1 MAERDSSGVK
11 FPPPLIYM
19 LGLLAGYLFERW
31 LPFAIA
37 ITVRPGV
44 HTTNFWFAPAA
55 RVAGWALLALGLA
68 IGFVSVGLFRRAGTS
83 PNPFR
88 PVTAIVTSGIYRITR
103 NPMYLG
109 MVVIYVGISLLI
121 RSAWALVLLPPV
133 VLLVDRLVIAKEEKY
148 LAGKFGEPY
157 LAYKRRVRRWI

>member
-1 MAERDSSGVK
+1 
-11 FPPPLIYM
+11 M
-19 LGLLAGYLFERW
+19 LGLLAGYLLERW

-44 HTTNFWFAPAA
+44 HTTSFWSAPAA

-88 PVTAIVTSGIYRITR
+88 PTATIVTSGIYGITR
-103 NPMYLG
+103 IPMYLG
-109 MVVIYVGISLLI
+109 MAVVYLGITILMRSL
-121 RSAWALVLLPPV
+121 WPLVLLPA
-133 VLLVDRLVIAKEEKY
+133 VLLCVDRLVIAKEERY
-148 LAGKFGEPY
+148 LAGKFGETY
-157 LAYKRRVRRWI
+157 LAYKSKVRRWI